1 SGTYAGEALQRIVTS
16 LAPHLGR
23 DDLCVR
29 LIWPDGASQLL
40 SPDSLPTDLTTRA
53 GAAEVEVLVCLR
65 GAQAETD
72 LLLVLTALGLEQDP
86 DVLDTW
92 FSSGLWPMSTL
103 GWPDPATAMVDHGQA
118 SLGAQDGHPDCLE
131 YYYPGSCLVTAR
143 DIITL
148 WVA

>member
-1 SGTYAGEALQRIVTS
+1 EAARCAAYSQ
-16 LAPHLGR
+16 AP
-23 DDLCVR
+23 
-29 LIWPDGASQLL
+29 
-40 SPDSLPTDLTTRA
+40 
-53 GAAEVEVLVCLR
+53 VEVLVCLR
-65 GAQAETD
+65 DAQAETE
-72 LLLVLTALGLEQDP
+72 LLPALGLEQDP

-103 GWPDPATAMVDHGQA
+103 GWPDPATAMVDPGQA

-148 WVA
+148 WVARMVLMGLYN